1 MRARISRPSP
11 GSLAAAVAL
20 MALAAVLVVLHVRA
34 YTALSPL
41 DELQHVDYLDQ
52 ASRFDFVHNG
62 ERVGQL
68 AMREQACRTVDSP
81 GFVSPPCKAKDLK
94 PVQFQE
100 GGFNTASADP
110 PTYYVL
116 TGLAARALVH
126 LPGVDSL
133 VTGGRLVGGSVAGT
147 RARRRLHARATPR
160 CPC

>member
-1 MRARISRPSP
+1 
-11 GSLAAAVAL
+11 
-20 MALAAVLVVLHVRA
+20 MAESINA
-34 YTALSPL
+34 TALSPL

-116 TGLAARALVH
+116 TGLHGLHV
-126 LPGVDSL
+126 L
-133 VTGGRLVGGSVAGT
+133 GGMIVFAYFLTFGSKMWHTERERFTNRIEIVG
-147 RARRRLHARATPR
+147 LY
-160 CPC
+160 

>member
-52 ASRFDFVHNG
+52 ASRFDFVHDG

-81 GFVSPPCKAKDLK
+81 GFVSPPCHARHLT

-100 GGFNTASADP
+100 GGFNTASGDP
-110 PTYYVL
+110 PTYYAV
-116 TGLAARALVH
+116 TGLLARVAIH

-133 VTGGRLVGGSVAGT
+133 VTGGRLVGALWLGLGLIGT
-147 RARRRLHARATPR
+147 FVLARRLGA
-160 CPC
+160 